1 MKLGEGENLIAV
13 KTAMDHEDVLMVSKL
28 GKAIRFPVEDLRV
41 FAGRTSTGVRG
52 LSMTDKDEIMS
63 MSIITGS
70 TASIEDRDVYLKL
83 ASTERRMTDEHKTP
97 TFEEICMESSASMR
111 EELYK
116 QLSAEEQ
123 FILTISDRG
132 FGKRTSCY
140 EYRQANRGG
149 QGIAAMAITDKTGNM
164 VAAYPITDA
173 EQIMLMSD
181 QGQVIRMPVH
191 DIRIAG
197 RATQGVTLFRV
208 ANNEHVVSVATLRET
223 VDENAMVDATST
235 ETTEEISDAPPTETT
250 ENSQE

>member
-1 MKLGEGENLIAV
+1 
-13 KTAMDHEDVLMVSKL
+13 MVSKF
-28 GKAIRFPVEDLRV
+28 GKAIRFPVSDLRV

-52 LSMTDKDEIMS
+52 LNMADKDEVMS
-63 MSIITGS
+63 MSIVTGS

-83 ASTERRMTDEHKTP
+83 SSTERRMTDENPRSSSGAIAQTKETP
-97 TFEEICMESSASMR
+97 TFEQICMESGASMR

-116 QLSAEEQ
+116 QLKTEEQ

-149 QGIAAMAITDKTGNM
+149 QGIAAMAVTDKTGQM

-173 EQIMLMSD
+173 EQIMLVSD
-181 QGQVIRMPVH
+181 QGQLIRMPVH
-191 DIRIAG
+191 NIRIAG

-208 ANNEHVVSVATLRET
+208 ANNEHVVSVATLRDDSE
-223 VDENAMVDATST
+223 MVPTDPIADG
-235 ETTEEISDAPPTETT
+235 EIIEGEIVSDASDDAGIETPTE
-250 ENSQE
+250 